1 MAKEIM
7 RANLAREHLLNGANK
22 LVDTVKITLG
32 PKGRNVVLDNGTSPI
47 ITNDGVSIAKEI
59 VLENKFENLGASI
72 IKEVCIKTND
82 IAGDG
87 TTTAS
92 VLAQAIL
99 KEGMKNFS
107 AGANPILLRDGI
119 QKAIDVAVKQ
129 IQKNSLPIQN
139 NSEIKQIAT
148 ISAGSEEIGELIAK
162 AIEKVGKEGV
172 ITMEETSLPFTE
184 LKIVEGFEFNRG
196 YISPYFCTD
205 TIKMETT
212 LTNPYILVTDKKL
225 NSLSDIVGILEEIS
239 RQNKSLVII
248 ADEIEGDALST
259 LILNKM
265 RGSLNCV
272 AVKSPSFADRKKEI
286 LRDIASFVGANY
298 ISNEINSLNEISIAD
313 LGKAKTVKVNKDS
326 TTIIQGEYKK
336 DELINRIST
345 IKQQLNEAT
354 NNYDKEIL
362 NERLAHLNGAVAI
375 IKVGAL
381 TEIELKEKKL
391 RIEDALNATKS
402 AIKEGIVAGGGVA
415 LLHSI
420 KAVEDYSKKLNG
432 DQKLGAEIVRKSL
445 KSPISQ
451 ICLNAELEP
460 SIVIEKIL
468 ESTDNYYGFD
478 ALNNKYGNML
488 ELGIIDPT
496 LVTRS
501 ALQNAGSVA
510 STMLTTEC
518 LVVDAKK

>member
-298 ISNEINSLNEISIAD
+298 ISNEMNSLNEISIAD

-518 LVVDAKK
+518 IVVDSKK